1 MPVIKI
7 RRGTTTQW
15 NASTRVLQVGELG
28 LDTTLNRLKAGNGTA
43 TWTNLPF
50 LTVDTAGLS
59 ETAQDAVATALAAGT
74 HSNIT
79 VTYNDNDNSISLA
92 TGPDVITQT
101 SLSNTLT
108 NATTGYVSVAD
119 IGVADGVA
127 SLDSNGKIPDSEI
140 PSTIARDSEII
151 TSYTGLTDKPDLTV
165 YAPKASPTFT
175 GTVTS
180 SNDLVVDGNFTVN
193 GTTFNAS
200 STSIVIEDNLLQL
213 AHQNPANTVDL
224 GIVVGYNDGSAKHA
238 GLVKDTSE
246 NTWKLFKGVT
256 SEPSTTVNFGQGSL
270 DDLAVAGLTASSLT
284 VGNVS
289 NTEIGYLDG
298 VTSEIQTQLNSKA
311 PIASPTFTGSVRIP
325 RLDMGSNGFEIAGTD
340 PFLGGAFSSSIQWS
354 GGSLYTNGN
363 KLALEVDVAPKA
375 SPTFTGTVNLAAT
388 VATIASG
395 STVPFTIQNNGTANS
410 FVVNDEASDATPF
423 VISNA
428 GNVGVGTISPI
439 APMHLA
445 GTSSPMM
452 VFDYYNSDGNSS
464 LFLGRKARGT
474 ISSPTAVLSGDS
486 IAAVAARGY
495 GATGFPGSSNGLIG
509 FFAAENFT
517 DTAQGSSITFE
528 TVPIGSTTRATRMTI
543 DGSGNTTINSIAD
556 ATTTTAAR
564 GAGYMGIP
572 QSSTAGTSGA
582 YTVVAGDAGEH
593 IYTTTSRTV
602 TIPANASVAFPVG
615 TTLTFISAGLA
626 TTTIAINSDTLIL
639 SGSGT
644 TGTRTLA
651 STGMATAVK
660 TAATVWFISGNG
672 LS

>member
-256 SEPSTTVNFGQGSL
+256 SEPSTTVNFSQASL
-270 DDLAVAGLTASSLT
+270 DDLAVAGLTASSIT
-284 VGNVS
+284 VGDVS
-289 NTEIGYLDG
+289 NTEFGYLNG
-298 VTSEIQTQLNSKA
+298 VTSAIQTQLDAKAVYPLQSGNSGKYLTTDGTTPSWA
-311 PIASPTFTGSVRIP
+311 TITQPSAATRTTLGTVLGYTDVSSTDYNVAIGPNAGPITPSPSNVSNVSIGTYANGSITSGNSNTAIGTSSFAQNSAGIGNTGAGGWAGYDNTSGSYNVF
-325 RLDMGSNGFEIAGTD
+325 LGHYAGTGNSSGSNNIIIGNQAS
-340 PFLGGAFSSSIQWS
+340 ASSSSISNQITLGNSNITTFRIPGLAINWSTSAYGRATYASTSAPS
-354 GGSLYTNGN
+354 GGNDGDVWLVYT
-363 KLALEVDVAPKA
+363 A
-375 SPTFTGTVNLAAT
+375 
-388 VATIASG
+388 
-395 STVPFTIQNNGTANS
+395 
-410 FVVNDEASDATPF
+410 
-423 VISNA
+423 
-428 GNVGVGTISPI
+428 
-439 APMHLA
+439 
-445 GTSSPMM
+445 
-452 VFDYYNSDGNSS
+452 
-464 LFLGRKARGT
+464 
-474 ISSPTAVLSGDS
+474 
-486 IAAVAARGY
+486 
-495 GATGFPGSSNGLIG
+495 
-509 FFAAENFT
+509 
-517 DTAQGSSITFE
+517 
-528 TVPIGSTTRATRMTI
+528 
-543 DGSGNTTINSIAD
+543 
-556 ATTTTAAR
+556 
-564 GAGYMGIP
+564 
-572 QSSTAGTSGA
+572 
-582 YTVVAGDAGEH
+582 
-593 IYTTTSRTV
+593 
-602 TIPANASVAFPVG
+602 
-615 TTLTFISAGLA
+615 
-626 TTTIAINSDTLIL
+626 
-639 SGSGT
+639 
-644 TGTRTLA
+644 
-651 STGMATAVK
+651 
-660 TAATVWFISGNG
+660 
-672 LS
+672 